1 LLEENELLLTASH
14 GAMRADVQ
22 GFCKFKVASRTD
34 IFILQKTKKHI
45 SLKKRF
51 GRQCFISRTAQA
63 CQTLAGI
70 VNGQQDNE
78 NARQE
83 NSST

>member
-1 LLEENELLLTASH
+1 MPTTNKSYSVCHHLPITASH

-22 GFCKFKVASRTD
+22 GFCKFKVASRID

-51 GRQCFISRTAQA
+51 GRQCFINRKRK
-63 CQTLAGI
+63 LAK
-70 VNGQQDNE
+70 
-78 NARQE
+78 R
-83 NSST
+83 